1 MPSQRG
7 KKAKAFIIA
16 VNPARAIL
24 YDCYSAFYYVCPNN
38 SAHISKL
45 LRTSDKEIFSAETL
59 KTQSLAEAK
68 RLWQLGPEEMMA
80 LRHEINP
87 GIWGEFWG

>member
-7 KKAKAFIIA
+7 KKAKAFVVA
-16 VNPARAIL
+16 VNPARVII
-24 YDCYSAFYYVCPNN
+24 YNCYNSFYYVCPNN

-45 LRTSDKEIFSAETL
+45 LRTSLTEVFSAETL
-59 KTQSLAEAK
+59 KTQSLNEAK
-68 RLWQLGPEEMMA
+68 RLWRLGSEEKMA

-87 GIWGEFWG
+87 GIWGEFWD